1 MPWRAE
7 SAGVQP
13 AAPADVPE
21 GTQLAIQHLTCG
33 SLSILFSVDV
43 VPFGHCMHL
52 CHGDISFPI
61 YTI

>member
-33 SLSILFSVDV
+33 SLF
-43 VPFGHCMHL
+43 
-52 CHGDISFPI
+52 ISFFSGRGPFWALHALMPWGH
-61 YTI
+61 